1 MRLNEIRDN
10 GTARRNRRRI
20 GRGTGSGSGKT
31 SGRGHKGQKSRSGAS
46 INGFEGG
53 QMPITRRLPKR
64 GFNNIFRKQYDTVN
78 VGLLQEAIDAKRIDP
93 KKPID
98 ADALRAAGLIGKPR
112 DGVRLLGQG
121 EITAKVAIEVTG
133 ASAGAI
139 AAVEKAGGSVTVLAP
154 KKVETEPSK
163 KDRKKAK
170 KAKKAEAET
179 DPEDSGEAAAGNA
192 APAGA
197 DEAKAEAGAD
207 EGSDKAPEKSGT
219 AESAADGDSPAESGA
234 EASEAGD
241 SDDEQDDSK
250 SKDGE

>member
-121 EITAKVAIEVTG
+121 EITAKVKIEVTG

-154 KKVETEPSK
+154 KKVETEQPSK

-170 KAKKAEAET
+170 KAKKAEAE
-179 DPEDSGEAAAGNA
+179 DSGEAEATAGDD
-192 APAGA
+192 APAEAAESA
-197 DEAKAEAGAD
+197 DDGGSGAEAGA
-207 EGSDKAPEKSGT
+207 EVPE
-219 AESAADGDSPAESGA
+219 ASGA
-234 EASEAGD
+234 GD
-241 SDDEQDDSK
+241 TDGEQDDDK